1 MLNIT
6 LSGIKKF
13 KCDSPSEQKW
23 SQSVRYKRDFNSNFI
38 SCESLVYLVEDNK
51 SVVLNKYS

>member
-13 KCDSPSEQKW
+13 KCDSPSEQRW
-23 SQSVRYKRDFNSNFI
+23 SQSVRNKRDFNPNFI
-38 SCESLVYLVEDNK
+38 SCKALVYLVKGNK
-51 SVVLNKYS
+51 V